1 MSFQLFTLF
10 FTPFPGKKRFSVFTA
25 MNVQQTEAGQ
35 DRTKLTL
42 KLDFPGNLCLAVF
55 AILAMFLFFIF
66 CPLFAHMAYCLPH
79 SSSTFRSWMRARIWL
94 RAAFVPK
101 LRLGRVAICKL
112 EPALNV
118 ILAKSHKG
126 VPAKPLPMCNMCY
139 IKIYHKNNFITLYT
153 GWFFNGYPLK
163 MSLDWQ
169 LPKFAWTGTHLNF
182 LSVGIKFTLP
192 DTEAFFDHGAS
203 LGL

>member
-1 MSFQLFTLF
+1 M
-10 FTPFPGKKRFSVFTA
+10 
-25 MNVQQTEAGQ
+25 
-35 DRTKLTL
+35 
-42 KLDFPGNLCLAVF
+42 F
-55 AILAMFLFFIF
+55 APTSPIFFICLSF
-66 CPLFAHMAYCLPH
+66 PYFSPTWPILFAPFQSNLFIFYPLFAHMAYCLPH

-163 MSLDWQ
+163 MSLGVICYCWGNSSMVEGRFS
-169 LPKFAWTGTHLNF
+169 KWF
-182 LSVGIKFTLP
+182 
-192 DTEAFFDHGAS
+192 
-203 LGL
+203 

>member
-1 MSFQLFTLF
+1 
-10 FTPFPGKKRFSVFTA
+10 
-25 MNVQQTEAGQ
+25 
-35 DRTKLTL
+35 
-42 KLDFPGNLCLAVF
+42 
-55 AILAMFLFFIF
+55 MFLFFIF

-153 GWFFNGYPLK
+153 GWFFNGYPPENVSRLVTPEVC
-163 MSLDWQ
+163 LNWHP
-169 LPKFAWTGTHLNF
+169 PKFSKCWNQIHFARHWGVFRSWGVPVWVSNVFFLISYLPAKCQHLANSGGCQ
-182 LSVGIKFTLP
+182 LKNLKDP
-192 DTEAFFDHGAS
+192 
-203 LGL
+203 